1 MLEAENSLMNVEHS
15 PTKKILLAEDD
26 AAMRRFLE
34 ITLQRAGYEV
44 ASAEDGLQAMKLAL
58 SETFDAVVADAV
70 MPNMTGHDLC
80 RMLRQNFNF
89 KNAPLIILSGLE
101 QEVSANVEQACAD
114 AYLVKGGSLKQELTT
129 ALSNLISQKTAV

>member
-1 MLEAENSLMNVEHS
+1 MNGEHS

-34 ITLQRAGYEV
+34 ITLRRAGYEV
-44 ASAEDGLQAMKLAL
+44 ASAEDGLAAMKIAL
-58 SETFDAVVADAV
+58 SERFDAVVADAV

-80 RMLRQNFNF
+80 RMLRQNPDF

-101 QEVSANVEQACAD
+101 QEISSNVEQACAE
-114 AYLVKGGSLKQELTT
+114 AYLVKSGNLKEELTT
-129 ALSNLISQKTAV
+129 VLSNLLSR